1 MNRSIDIKF
10 LKTFACVA
18 DKGSYSDAAASLFMT
33 QPAVSQHV
41 RKVEE
46 HFGKRLLEKSSGLK
60 LTREGQL
67 VFHYSQR
74 AIRLQDE
81 MMSEFA
87 KLDQQQFLKIAISD
101 GIRNDLVSAIAQVIS
116 ESASLNL
123 SISRFSVMTPA
134 IIDESDLTLGF
145 AWPEEKSMA
154 RDILVESPISLVCPE
169 DDAAISRVVFS
180 TMLEQSLARR
190 IIEES
195 GLHSDDECQWLQ
207 SESATLLG
215 DATQASGQA
224 VVLPTWSLPKELE
237 QRALEAY
244 PLGFFLRASNQ
255 FRKHFDMYALTDRI
269 RELVTPSA

>member
-1 MNRSIDIKF
+1 MNRSIDIKY

-18 DKGSYSDAAASLFMT
+18 DKRSYSDAATTLFLT

-41 RKVEE
+41 RKVED

-87 KLDQQQFLKIAISD
+87 KLDEQQFLKIAISD
-101 GIRNDLVSAIAQVIS
+101 GIRPDLVTAITRLLSQ
-116 ESASLNL
+116 SASLNL
-123 SISRFSVMTPA
+123 SISRFSTMTPA
-134 IIDESDLTLGF
+134 IIDDSDLTLGF
-145 AWPEEKSMA
+145 VRPEEKSMA
-154 RDILVESPISLVCPE
+154 RDILLEQPMSLVPPAGE
-169 DDAAISRVVFS
+169 AAISRVVFS
-180 TMLEQSLARR
+180 TMLEQSLAKR
-190 IIEES
+190 ILDES
-195 GLHSDDECQWLQ
+195 GLASDDECQWFQ
-207 SESATLLG
+207 SESASLLG
-215 DATQASGQA
+215 EAPYAPGQA
-224 VVLPTWSLPKELE
+224 AVLPVWSLPQGTE
-237 QRALEAY
+237 QRPLVAY

-269 RELVTPSA
+269 RELATPQG

>member
-101 GIRNDLVSAIAQVIS
+101 GIRNDLVSAIAGVIS

-145 AWPEEKSMA
+145 AWPEEKAMA
-154 RDILVESPISLVCPE
+154 RDILVEHPMSLVCPE
-169 DDAAISRVVFS
+169 DDTAISKVVFS

-195 GLHSDDECQWLQ
+195 GLESDEESQWLQ
-207 SESATLLG
+207 SESASLLG
-215 DATQASGQA
+215 DVPQASGQA
-224 VVLPTWSLPKELE
+224 VVLPTWSLPQEVE

-255 FRKHFDMYALTDRI
+255 FRKHFDMYALTDQI
-269 RELVTPSA
+269 RELVTPTR

>member
-87 KLDQQQFLKIAISD
+87 KLDQQQFLKISISD

-145 AWPEEKSMA
+145 AWPEEKSLA
-154 RDILVESPISLVCPE
+154 RDILVEHPMSLVCPQGE
-169 DDAAISRVVFS
+169 TAVSKVVFS

-195 GLHSDDECQWLQ
+195 GLESDEESQWLQ
-207 SESATLLG
+207 SESASLLG
-215 DATQASGQA
+215 DAPQAPGQA
-224 VVLPTWSLPKELE
+224 VVLPSWSLPQEVE

-269 RELVTPSA
+269 RDLVTPAP